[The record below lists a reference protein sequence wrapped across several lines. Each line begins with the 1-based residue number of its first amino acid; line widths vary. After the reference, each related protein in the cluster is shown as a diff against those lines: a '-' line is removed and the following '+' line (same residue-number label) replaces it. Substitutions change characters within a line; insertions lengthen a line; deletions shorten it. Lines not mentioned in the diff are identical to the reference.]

1 MFQTRRKTTRF
12 QCGHCGSRLVMHD
25 HHLRKLV
32 ACHACGRTTHPLAKR
47 LVAVAEETKKNVKA
61 KSAGKARACANCR
74 EPIGKLQCVKEWA
87 GKTVCHGC
95 QVKLIAETTAAL
107 PQPSRTAAAAVP
119 ALPHPSV
126 APHAARPAAP
136 RSPAPLELSIA
147 PLAPVL
153 LLGMTMAAFFA
164 AVSVMSYVGGFVSAL
179 LLVAAAAVG
188 LRWLRRGTV
197 SVRARLDQIE
207 VVRLQY
213 GAFKVVAM
221 LLAWLW
227 SQPARRKPWALLL
240 TVFWAALY
248 TPYCVSG
255 MLLPVP
261 RKRVLRVAA

>member
-1 MFQTRRKTTRF
+1 
-12 QCGHCGSRLVMHD
+12 MHD

-47 LVAVAEETKKNVKA
+47 FAAAAEETKKAAKA
-61 KSAGKARACANCR
+61 KSPAKARACANCR
-74 EPIGKLQCVKEWA
+74 EPIGKLQSVKEWA

-95 QVKLIAETTAAL
+95 QVKLISETTAAL
-107 PQPSRTAAAAVP
+107 PQPARSAAVA
-119 ALPHPSV
+119 ALPSHPAQAH
-126 APHAARPAAP
+126 APRPAGP

-153 LLGMTMAAFFA
+153 LLAMTMAAFFA

-213 GAFKVVAM
+213 GAFRVVAM